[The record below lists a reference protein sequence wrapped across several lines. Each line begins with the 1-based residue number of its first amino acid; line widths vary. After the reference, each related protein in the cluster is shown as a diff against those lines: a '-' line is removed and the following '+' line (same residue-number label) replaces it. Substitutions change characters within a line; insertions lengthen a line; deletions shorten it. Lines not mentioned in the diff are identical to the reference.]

1 MAAKG
6 LSGKQL
12 VVEAQVTERAVSTL
26 RRNSFQLLDSN
37 TVARICR
44 ALDVSPGELLE
55 ISEE

>member
-12 VVEAQVTERAVSTL
+12 VKDAHVTERSVSIL
-26 RRNSFQLLDSN
+26 RRNTFAMLDSC